1 MTNEEFEIKLRERI
15 NNALETETEEFS
27 PESWDKFEA
36 KLLYSER
43 KKRFT
48 SVLRIAAA
56 ILLFAAG
63 GVSLIFV
70 YNRFSSGTS
79 YVAKHDAGNSKAIA
93 DTSGKENIN
102 ADSLINSDEQ
112 AAPQKTN
119 FISNNAASKRKKT
132 FNRKTENAIALN
144 DNVIA
149 QNTLAAKNNADTLLA
164 SNNGAAGS
172 KPVIERADSSRI
184 PVNINAVA
192 KQDLPSGINEL
203 RLPELEKP
211 SKGSVRFGANV
222 SSIVNYDQAN
232 NNSKLNV
239 GGGLFVEIPLLKNL
253 VVYSGVSLTNQTI
266 NYQNAAEQTL
276 ALGKHVKSKDLK
288 LTGLDIPVNLKYRF
302 NIAETD
308 FFVSTGF
315 SSLTFLNESIETKYG
330 VNTLEKGNGVGIMQT
345 VSREEVETN
354 SLGSFKDFFFAK
366 IFNISFG
373 VELPINSR
381 NLILIEPYLKYS
393 AGPLKSVKAY
403 PSMFGVNLGI
413 VF

>member
-1 MTNEEFEIKLRERI
+1 MTNEEFDLKLRERI
-15 NNALETETEEFS
+15 KDALETEHEEFTS
-27 PESWDKFEA
+27 ESWDRFEA

-48 SVLRIAAA
+48 SILRIAAT

-63 GVSLIFV
+63 GVSLVFV

-79 YVAKHDAGNSKAIA
+79 FISKHDAGNSKTMV
-93 DTSGKENIN
+93 DSSGKENIN
-102 ADSLINSDEQ
+102 AGSLTNSGEQ
-112 AAPQKTN
+112 VAPRKTN
-119 FISNNAASKRKKT
+119 YVSNSAASKRKKSFT
-132 FNRKTENAIALN
+132 GKAENTIAVN
-144 DNVIA
+144 DNVTA
-149 QNTLAAKNNADTLLA
+149 QNTLAAKNGTDTLLA
-164 SNNGAAGS
+164 TNNREAGS
-172 KPVIERADSSRI
+172 KPLVEKADSSLL
-184 PVNINAVA
+184 PVNVNAVA
-192 KQDLPSGINEL
+192 KQDLPPGINEL
-203 RLPELEKP
+203 RLSASEKQ
-211 SKGSVRFGANV
+211 SKSSVRFGANV

-266 NYQNAAEQTL
+266 NYQNTAEQTL

-302 NIAETD
+302 NIAEAD

-345 VSREEVETN
+345 VSTEEVETN
-354 SLGSFKDFFFAK
+354 SLGSFNNFFFAK
-366 IFNISFG
+366 ILNISIG

-381 NLILIEPYLKYS
+381 NLLLIEPYLKYS